1 MYDLTPLKEDALLEL
16 FNIGM
21 GRAAAS
27 IGSISEE
34 EVKLSVPVIRFVSR
48 MQAAM
53 LLTTTIHETI
63 WSVRQEIT
71 GEFDAEAIL
80 IFSESNSL
88 QIAHLLTQNALSDA
102 DAANIQD
109 DALLEVGNIILN
121 ACIGSVTNMLGTHIF
136 LNMPH
141 LQMGSC
147 ADVLKIGILNDEDI
161 VMLVQIQF
169 EIESRDLSGHLAFV
183 QEEVQTRRLLSH
195 VEAFVNSI

>member
-71 GEFDAEAIL
+71 GDFDAEAIL